1 MPDQPHLEEQ
11 LLSQAIAAGLA
22 SQLDEAE
29 TMSVDVHTDVT
40 KAVQG
45 KADAIAISG
54 QGMAMGDIRVQE
66 LEVQTDR
73 VAVNPLSILL
83 GKLKLN
89 HPIDATATLT
99 LTEADIN
106 RAMNSPIVAERIPP
120 LLLNVAGTI
129 VPVELQLPLEVKL
142 PATGRV
148 ALRGKALLFES
159 EGPRHI
165 EFEVVIVPRSDRQ
178 PARMEAFQCQ
188 PGQGLSLEFTIA
200 LMQKFQEL
208 LELPYLEIEGMAVR
222 VKRLEVQPG
231 QLTLETETYI
241 PQIPSL

>member
-11 LLSQAIAAGLA
+11 LLSQAIAAGLS

-29 TMSVDVHTDVT
+29 TMSVDIHTDVA

-45 KADAIAISG
+45 KADGIAISG
-54 QGMAMGDIRVQE
+54 QGMAMGDIRVQD

-73 VAVNPLSILL
+73 IAINPLSILL
-83 GKLKLN
+83 GKLELS

-99 LTEADIN
+99 LTEADLN
-106 RAMNSPIVAERIPP
+106 RAMNSPMVAERIPP
-120 LLLNVAGTI
+120 LLLNVDGTI

-142 PATGRV
+142 PAAGRI
-148 ALRGKALLFES
+148 ALGGKAVLFEPA
-159 EGPRHI
+159 GPRQT
-165 EFEVVIVPRSDRQ
+165 EFDVMIVPHSDHQ
-178 PARMEAFQCQ
+178 PVRLEAFQCQ

-208 LELPYLEIEGMAVR
+208 LQLPYLEIEGMAVR